1 MKSII
6 FSVLTWGTKFLKRSS
21 VQEKALR
28 LVRGLASS
36 LIIMR
41 FLKTGKKDFDV
52 KVPALKKELREIG
65 SKTENKSGNVS

>member
-65 SKTENKSGNVS
+65 SKTENKSGNES

>member
-1 MKSII
+1 M
-6 FSVLTWGTKFLKRSS
+6 
-21 VQEKALR
+21 
-28 LVRGLASS
+28 RGLASS

-65 SKTENKSGNVS
+65 SKTENKSGNES